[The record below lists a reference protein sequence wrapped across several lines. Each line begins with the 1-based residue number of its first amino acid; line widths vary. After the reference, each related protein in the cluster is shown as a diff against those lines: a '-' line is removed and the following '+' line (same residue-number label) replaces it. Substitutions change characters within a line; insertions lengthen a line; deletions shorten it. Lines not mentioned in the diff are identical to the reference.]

1 MLPFIAIALIVIVHL
16 ARAQKRWEPLS
27 TMQATSILRV
37 IPVST
42 TDLFVAGFDEKA
54 GSIIYHSTDEG
65 LTWHQIESSTGNN
78 LDFAVSKN
86 GNFLCGIGTKI
97 YCLELDETKTQ
108 QKSFYKFSV
117 DATASDIDAV
127 EETGFALVGQFR
139 SSQSN
144 PLDVINGV
152 AYNSQL
158 DASYWNFYDIGLKIE
173 DGYIARKG
181 SFPTPTTWYVTSGS
195 WPTEN
200 SSFATVTL
208 TAKLSMIPGRD
219 LLTYNFD
226 LHSLSSDSNHHYNGA
241 ISKTMDGGKTWTKVF
256 DSNKEFYF
264 NEIDCINEYTCVTVG
279 EGKKGTV
286 VMKTSDAG
294 ETWEQVMRLTSS
306 YSLHGVKM
314 ITTDDIWVCGGMLLY
329 DNIKAERKTLRRR
342 VEDNKDSS
350 SSSINDDNKKF
361 IGLYYHS
368 INRGKSWNLQTT
380 EGYAYSMSFLSDS
393 SSSSSIGYAATIHRE
408 FSTISK
414 IRDK

>member
-117 DATASDIDAV
+117 DAIASDIDAV

-226 LHSLSSDSNHHYNGA
+226 LQSLSSDSNHHYNGA

-342 VEDNKDSS
+342 VEDNKDSI
-350 SSSINDDNKKF
+350 SSINDDNNKKF

-393 SSSSSIGYAATIHRE
+393 SSSSIGYAATIHRE